1 MLEEQLMI
9 EEKIFYLS
17 KKVEILNWL
26 VVKESAK
33 DTIFTE
39 LDEIQNDLNSIRRY
53 FSTKVGITDACKTN
67 ERI

>member
-1 MLEEQLMI
+1 MLEEQLLI

-26 VVKESAK
+26 VVKESSN
-33 DTIFTE
+33 DTIFME
-39 LDEIQNDLNSIRRY
+39 LDDIQKDLNGIKRY
-53 FSTKVGITDACKTN
+53 FSLGEIEDACKAN